1 MPELELPEPEQNG
14 NEIHILQEDPEREI
28 NEFQEVNLR
37 ELPWVVMLRIFDM
50 FRLNNL
56 RARDDDEDIKRGA
69 DEDVIRGANEDNQE
83 NVKIDADVGPEG

>member
-1 MPELELPEPEQNG
+1 
-14 NEIHILQEDPEREI
+14 
-28 NEFQEVNLR
+28 
-37 ELPWVVMLRIFDM
+37 M

-83 NVKIDADVGPEG
+83 NVKKDADVGPEG